1 MSWAPSRPDP
11 AAITDN
17 LDTTETA
24 GPTARAGHIQ
34 QVSPV
39 FAMATAV
46 DASRRAMEGD
56 AGENAARALGPLGQQ
71 MLAGQQD
78 MARRQA
84 ALQGSPEAQEALA
97 RQGMRIDPNTGQ
109 IVRLGPPQTG
119 SGSGLGTMLD
129 VEEQL

>member
-1 MSWAPSRPDP
+1 MAWSPSRPDP
-11 AAITDN
+11 TAITEN

-46 DASRRAMEGD
+46 DASRRGMEGD
-56 AGENAARALGPLGQQ
+56 AGENAARALGALGQQ
-71 MLAGQQD
+71 MLAGQNEV
-78 MARRQA
+78 RLRQA
-84 ALQGSPEAQEALA
+84 ALTASPEAQEALA

-109 IVRLGPPQTG
+109 VVRLGPPQTG
-119 SGSGLGTMLD
+119 SGSGLGTMLN
-129 VEEQL
+129 VEEQM